1 MTWHDKNSVI
11 EILITRLQVN
21 LILFLSAFV
30 SLFKYEIIIE
40 LGISIKVRILIT
52 LLPQNDIDAEN
63 AKQYDIEPLLLSAML
78 G

>member
-1 MTWHDKNSVI
+1 MTGHDKNSVI

-21 LILFLSAFV
+21 LLLFSRAFA

-40 LGISIKVRILIT
+40 LGTSIKVRILII
-52 LLPQNDIDAEN
+52 LLPQNDIDEEN
-63 AKQYDIEPLLLSAML
+63 AKQYDIQPLQLRAML